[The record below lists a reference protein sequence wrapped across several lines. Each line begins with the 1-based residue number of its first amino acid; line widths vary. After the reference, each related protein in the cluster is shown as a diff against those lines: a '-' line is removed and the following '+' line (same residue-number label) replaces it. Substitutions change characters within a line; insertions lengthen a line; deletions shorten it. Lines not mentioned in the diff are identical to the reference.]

1 MNRGPSRS
9 DSCAISLPPRCVR
22 WACPTPTRIAALRF
36 TAPLVAVALTAAA
49 AFAAVPSAGA
59 SARIAE
65 PALEMTP
72 EGDFSEQALR
82 RGVRATRAQCDALA
96 NAVWVS
102 TRDHGEAC
110 VRYWAAG
117 FSSGPNERA
126 IVFLHGDNWIGPG
139 KTRTQY
145 LSLTGEAL
153 ARQARQWSGKLDA
166 PYVFIG
172 RPGTHGSSGDHM
184 QRRRAGES
192 ALISAA
198 LDAIKARLRIR
209 DLVVAGQSGGGHV
222 TSSLLTLRSDI
233 VCAVPTSAPSSPR
246 IRWQLKGLKAD
257 TTGHADSYEPSEH
270 LTGLKRHP
278 ALRVFVLGDPA
289 DRNVLWPSQTI
300 MATRLAQAGVPVET
314 LEGKGS
320 GEDRH
325 GLPDSARRV
334 AGWCYQDLPTA
345 EILRRA
351 ALGLGG

>member
-1 MNRGPSRS
+1 MIAPAFTPLGRVAPARF
-9 DSCAISLPPRCVR
+9 ALPPC
-22 WACPTPTRIAALRF
+22 A
-36 TAPLVAVALTAAA
+36 TAAGADDPGGRLLRAGVA
-49 AFAAVPSAGA
+49 ARRAAT
-59 SARIAE
+59 
-65 PALEMTP
+65 L
-72 EGDFSEQALR
+72 
-82 RGVRATRAQCDALA
+82 AQCDALA

-153 ARQARQWSGKLDA
+153 ARQAQQWSSKLDA
-166 PYVFIG
+166 PYVFLG

-222 TSSLLTLRSDI
+222 TSSLLTLRTDAR
-233 VCAVPTSAPSSPR
+233 AVPTSRPPRRGSAGSS
-246 IRWQLKGLKAD
+246 
-257 TTGHADSYEPSEH
+257 
-270 LTGLKRHP
+270 
-278 ALRVFVLGDPA
+278 
-289 DRNVLWPSQTI
+289 
-300 MATRLAQAGVPVET
+300 
-314 LEGKGS
+314 
-320 GEDRH
+320 
-325 GLPDSARRV
+325 
-334 AGWCYQDLPTA
+334 
-345 EILRRA
+345 RA
-351 ALGLGG
+351 

>member
-1 MNRGPSRS
+1 MHADPILNGH
-9 DSCAISLPPRCVR
+9 
-22 WACPTPTRIAALRF
+22 F
-36 TAPLVAVALTAAA
+36 AVALTAAA
-49 AFAAVPSAGA
+49 VLAAALPAVAGPP
-59 SARIAE
+59 ARSAE
-65 PALEMTP
+65 PALPITP

-96 NAVWVS
+96 NAVWAS

-117 FSSGPNERA
+117 FSTGPNERA

-139 KTRTQY
+139 KTRPQY
-145 LSLTGEAL
+145 LSLTAQAL
-153 ARQARQWSGKLDA
+153 AQQAQQWSRKLDA
-166 PYVFIG
+166 PYVFLA

-198 LDAIKARLRIR
+198 LDTIKARLRIR
-209 DLVVAGQSGGGHV
+209 ELVVAGQSGGGHV

-300 MATRLAQAGVPVET
+300 MATRLKQAGVPVDT
-314 LEGKGS
+314 LEGKGA

-325 GLPDSARRV
+325 GLPNSARRV
-334 AGWCYQDLPTA
+334 AGWCYKDLPTA
-345 EILRRA
+345 EIRRQA
-351 ALGLGG
+351 ALGLSG